1 MVKSVKRCLKKTIGN
16 AMLSYNELLTAVAEV
31 EMVLNSRPLSFVS
44 TEDIEE
50 PLTPS
55 HLLIGR
61 RV

>member
-1 MVKSVKRCLKKTIGN
+1 
-16 AMLSYNELLTAVAEV
+16 MLSYNELLTAVAEV

-55 HLLIGR
+55 NLLIGR